1 MPLRNSVKVV
11 DIGWFKLSKDCLLH
25 TVLGLVPVLSQIK
38 YSVSSFV
45 YSDCSRSADAEAY
58 KPMMIKVVLQKNIK
72 RTLTRA
78 VVGMNVLPW

>member
-11 DIGWFKLSKDCLLH
+11 DIGWFKLSKDLLH

-45 YSDCSRSADAEAY
+45 YSDCTRSTDAEAY
-58 KPMMIKVVLQKNIK
+58 KPIMSKVVLQKNIK